1 MYQLVFDLTGE
12 EDEMLEQL
20 MLQFNLEDG
29 QVIYFLL

>member
-20 MLQFNLEDG
+20 MSQFNLEDG